1 MKPIDDADTIRN
13 TEFLHK
19 AELDIVPLASCWPG
33 DEAGALS
40 EEGYDASTG
49 PNMDRASATQ
59 ISLTGNGRERRTGNL
74 NCALYDVQGVSM
86 SHPIDEDAYLVRRT
100 SLGLAVLRLED
111 DVVLEIC
118 DKTN

>member
-1 MKPIDDADTIRN
+1 MKRERCLRKAMTHLPVQTW
-13 TEFLHK
+13 TE
-19 AELDIVPLASCWPG
+19 P
-33 DEAGALS
+33 
-40 EEGYDASTG
+40 
-49 PNMDRASATQ
+49 SATQ

-74 NCALYDVQGVSM
+74 NCALYDVHGVSM
-86 SHPIDEDAYLVRRT
+86 SHPIDEDAYLVRRA